1 MIEYPAVNMEDED
14 QDERL
19 NIGVQDNEE
28 GVIIVEEDNIVS
40 EEEYFVENEEEEDIN
55 NVSGSQEE
63 PNVDEIVVANI
74 DDEND
79 PEPEQSLAESR
90 PRRTNAGVSVERIQ
104 MDFTGKRYGARREF
118 NFVINGKS
126 KKIHKETM
134 SQQTYIQMATD
145 ILFTQM
151 SANKGFKNM
160 DSLLLQL

>member
-1 MIEYPAVNMEDED
+1 M
-14 QDERL
+14 
-19 NIGVQDNEE
+19 
-28 GVIIVEEDNIVS
+28 
-40 EEEYFVENEEEEDIN
+40 ENEAEEDIN

-90 PRRTNAGVSVERIQ
+90 PRKTNAGAGVERIQ
-104 MDFTGKRYGARREF
+104 MGFTGKRYGARRDF

-134 SQQTYIQMATD
+134 SQQTYIQMATN
-145 ILFTQM
+145 ILFT
-151 SANKGFKNM
+151 
-160 DSLLLQL
+160 